1 MARRGQETDKA
12 GRGKR
17 PSLHYRGA
25 VSSGMPVHVTS
36 EIGAL
41 RTVLVHSPGNELLA
55 VTPSTRADFLYDDIV
70 DADLA
75 KREHRRFVQVLE
87 RFCEVLHVR
96 ELLTEVLEDPEVREL
111 IIRETL
117 DVVPLEPLASELR
130 GLPPEAVVDLLIE
143 GKEEEPGPLSRT
155 LNESSYSLPPLPNL
169 FFTRDSAMAI
179 NQNIMIG
186 SMRFH
191 ARWTEE
197 LIMKALFTSHPK
209 LANKGIVYDG
219 SVERRLNHTLEGGDV
234 HPLREDVLLIGFSER
249 SSPAGIDSLATL
261 LFEQTEVTNLVVVV
275 MPQEATAIHLDM
287 IFTHVDREL
296 CVIYPP
302 HFIGPYRLPILHWQ
316 KGQSHMKEQPDLFA
330 ALKLC
335 GLPLEPI
342 LCGGSKRIV
351 QDREQWA
358 SGCNFTALRPGV
370 VTSYARN
377 ETTLR
382 ELQKAGFKMI
392 SASDFLSSDADIL
405 AHQRAAITFEGGELV
420 RGGGGPHCMT
430 CPITRDD
437 PWS

>member
-1 MARRGQETDKA
+1 
-12 GRGKR
+12 
-17 PSLHYRGA
+17 
-25 VSSGMPVHVTS
+25 MPVHVTS

-70 DADLA
+70 DAELA
-75 KREHRRFVQVLE
+75 KREHKRFVQVLE

-96 ELLTEVLEDPEVREL
+96 DLLTEVLEDNEVREL

-117 DVVPLEPLASELR
+117 DVVPLEPLALELR
-130 GLPPEAVVDLLIE
+130 ELPPSAVVDLLIE

-155 LNESSYSLPPLPNL
+155 LNEFSYSLPPLPNL

-179 NQNIMIG
+179 NQNMMIG

-209 LANKGIVYDG
+209 LGNKGILYDG
-219 SVERRLNHTLEGGDV
+219 ASERRLNHTLEGGDV
-234 HPLREDVLLIGFSER
+234 HPLREDVLLVGFSER

-261 LFEQTEVTNLVVVV
+261 LFEQTQVTNIIVVV

-287 IFTHVDREL
+287 IFTHVDRDL

-316 KGQSHMKEQPDLFA
+316 KGETHMREQPDLFA
-330 ALKLC
+330 ALKHC
-335 GLPLEPI
+335 GIPMEPI
-342 LCGGSKRIV
+342 LCGGSRRIV

-358 SGCNFTALRPGV
+358 SGCNFTAMRPGV

-382 ELQKAGFKMI
+382 ELEKAGFKMI
-392 SASDFLSSDADIL
+392 TASDFLSSNQPIP
-405 AHQRAAITFEGGELV
+405 AHERAAITFEGGELV

-437 PWS
+437 PWD

>member
-1 MARRGQETDKA
+1 
-12 GRGKR
+12 
-17 PSLHYRGA
+17 
-25 VSSGMPVHVTS
+25 MPVHVTS

-70 DADLA
+70 DAELA
-75 KREHRRFVQVLE
+75 KREHKRFVQVLE

-96 ELLTEVLEDPEVREL
+96 DLLTEVLEDNEVREL

-117 DVVPLEPLASELR
+117 DVVPLEPLALELR
-130 GLPPEAVVDLLIE
+130 ELPPSAVVDLLIE

-155 LNESSYSLPPLPNL
+155 LNEFSYSLPPLPNL

-179 NQNIMIG
+179 NQNMMIG

-209 LANKGIVYDG
+209 LGNKGILYDG
-219 SVERRLNHTLEGGDV
+219 ASERRLNHTLEGGDV

-249 SSPAGIDSLATL
+249 SSPAGIDSLVTL
-261 LFEQTEVTNLVVVV
+261 LFEQTQVTNIIVVV

-287 IFTHVDREL
+287 IFTHVDRDL

-316 KGQSHMKEQPDLFA
+316 KGQTHMREQPDLFA
-330 ALKLC
+330 ALKHC
-335 GLPLEPI
+335 GIPMEPI
-342 LCGGSKRIV
+342 LCGGSRRIV

-382 ELQKAGFKMI
+382 ELEKAGFKMI
-392 SASDFLSSDADIL
+392 TASDFLSSNQEIA
-405 AHQRAAITFEGGELV
+405 AHERAAITFEGGELV

-437 PWS
+437 PWD

>member
-1 MARRGQETDKA
+1 
-12 GRGKR
+12 
-17 PSLHYRGA
+17 
-25 VSSGMPVHVTS
+25 MPVHVTS

-96 ELLTEVLEDPEVREL
+96 DLLADVLEDPQVREL

-117 DVVPLEPLASELR
+117 DVVPLEPLALELR
-130 GLPPEAVVDLLIE
+130 ELPPAAVVTLLIE
-143 GKEEEPGPLSRT
+143 GKEEEPGPLSHT

-169 FFTRDSAMAI
+169 FFTRDAAMAI
-179 NQNIMIG
+179 NQNMMIG

-209 LANKGIVYDG
+209 LGNKGILYDG

-261 LFEQTEVTNLVVVV
+261 LFEKTEVKNLIVVV
-275 MPQEATAIHLDM
+275 MPREETAIHLDM
-287 IFTHVDREL
+287 IFTHIDRDL
-296 CVIYPP
+296 CAIYPP
-302 HFIGPYRLPILHWQ
+302 HFIGPYRLPILLWQ
-316 KGQSHMKEQPDLFA
+316 KGQSRMKEQPDLFA
-330 ALKLC
+330 ALKHC
-335 GLPLEPI
+335 GLPMEPI

-392 SASDFLSSDADIL
+392 TASDFLADDAAIP
-405 AHQRAAITFEGGELV
+405 ANQRAAITFEGGELV

-437 PWS
+437 PWT

>member
-1 MARRGQETDKA
+1 
-12 GRGKR
+12 
-17 PSLHYRGA
+17 
-25 VSSGMPVHVTS
+25 MPVHVTS

-96 ELLTEVLEDPEVREL
+96 DLLTDVLEDPEVREL

-130 GLPPEAVVDLLIE
+130 GLPPAAVVTLLIE

-169 FFTRDSAMAI
+169 FFTRDAAMAI
-179 NQNIMIG
+179 NQNMMIG

-197 LIMKALFTSHPK
+197 LIMKAIFTSHPK
-209 LANKGIVYDG
+209 LGNKGIVYDG

-249 SSPAGIDSLATL
+249 SSPAGIDSLASI
-261 LFEQTEVTNLVVVV
+261 LFEQTQVTNLIVVV

-302 HFIGPYRLPILHWQ
+302 HFIGPYRLPILLWQ
-316 KGQSHMKEQPDLFA
+316 KGESQMKQQPDLFA
-330 ALKLC
+330 ALKQC
-335 GLPLEPI
+335 GLPMEPI

-358 SGCNFTALRPGV
+358 SGCNNTTLRPGV
-370 VTSYARN
+370 LTSYARN

-382 ELQKAGFKMI
+382 ELEKAGFKLI
-392 SASDFLSSDADIL
+392 GASDFLSSDAAIPVN
-405 AHQRAAITFEGGELV
+405 QRAVITFEGGELV

-437 PWS
+437 PWI

>member
-1 MARRGQETDKA
+1 
-12 GRGKR
+12 
-17 PSLHYRGA
+17 
-25 VSSGMPVHVTS
+25 MPVHVTS

-75 KREHRRFVQVLE
+75 KREHKRFVQVLQ

-96 ELLTEVLEDPEVREL
+96 DLLIDVLEDPKVREL

-117 DVVPLEPLASELR
+117 DVVPLEPLALELR
-130 GLPPEAVVDLLIE
+130 ELPPKAVVNLLIE

-155 LNESSYSLPPLPNL
+155 LNEFSYSLPPLPNL

-179 NQNIMIG
+179 NQNMMIG

-209 LANKGIVYDG
+209 LDNKGILYDG
-219 SVERRLNHTLEGGDV
+219 STERRLNHTLEGGDV

-261 LFEQTEVTNLVVVV
+261 LFEKTEVTNIIVVV
-275 MPQEATAIHLDM
+275 MPQETTAIHLDM
-287 IFTHVDREL
+287 IFTHIDREL

-316 KGQSHMKEQPDLFA
+316 KGESHMKEQPDLFA
-330 ALKLC
+330 ALKHC
-335 GLPLEPI
+335 GLPMEPI

-382 ELQKAGFKMI
+382 ELEKAGFKMI
-392 SASDFLSSDADIL
+392 SASDFLSSKQTIPPNE
-405 AHQRAAITFEGGELV
+405 RAAITFAGGELV

>member
-1 MARRGQETDKA
+1 
-12 GRGKR
+12 
-17 PSLHYRGA
+17 
-25 VSSGMPVHVTS
+25 MPVHVTS

-96 ELLTEVLEDPEVREL
+96 DLLTDVLEDPEVREL

-130 GLPPEAVVDLLIE
+130 GLPPAAVVTLLIE

-169 FFTRDSAMAI
+169 FFTRDAAMAI
-179 NQNIMIG
+179 NQNMMIG

-197 LIMKALFTSHPK
+197 LIMKAIFTSHPK
-209 LANKGIVYDG
+209 LGNKGIVYDG

-249 SSPAGIDSLATL
+249 SSPAGIDSLATI
-261 LFEQTEVTNLVVVV
+261 LFEQTQVTNLIVVV

-302 HFIGPYRLPILHWQ
+302 HFIGPYRLPILLWQ
-316 KGQSHMKEQPDLFA
+316 KGDSHMKQQPDLFA
-330 ALKLC
+330 ALKQC
-335 GLPLEPI
+335 GLPMEPI

-358 SGCNFTALRPGV
+358 SGCNNTTLRPGV

-382 ELQKAGFKMI
+382 ELEKAGFKMI
-392 SASDFLSSDADIL
+392 AASDFLSSAASIPVN
-405 AHQRAAITFEGGELV
+405 QRAVITFEGGELV

-437 PWS
+437 PWV

>member
-1 MARRGQETDKA
+1 
-12 GRGKR
+12 
-17 PSLHYRGA
+17 
-25 VSSGMPVHVTS
+25 MPVHVTS

-96 ELLTEVLEDPEVREL
+96 ELLSEVLQDSEVREL

-117 DVVPLEPLASELR
+117 DVVPLMPLGSELR
-130 GLPPEAVVDLLIE
+130 ELPPEAVVDLLIE

-155 LNESSYSLPPLPNL
+155 LNECSYSLPPLPNL

-179 NQNIMIG
+179 NEHMMIG

-197 LIMKALFTSHPK
+197 LIMKALFSAHPK
-209 LANKGIVYDG
+209 LRNNGILYDG
-219 SVERRLNHTLEGGDV
+219 SAERRLNHTLEGGDV

-249 SSPAGIDSLATL
+249 SSPAGIDSLAKL
-261 LFEQTEVTNLVVVV
+261 LFERTSVSNLIVVV

-287 IFTHVDREL
+287 IFTHVDRDL

-302 HFIGPYRLPILHWQ
+302 HFIGPYRLPILHWR
-316 KGQSHMKEQPDLFA
+316 KGQPQMREQPDLFA
-330 ALKLC
+330 ALKHC
-335 GLPLEPI
+335 GIPMEPI
-342 LCGGSKRIV
+342 LCGGERRIV

-358 SGCNFTALRPGV
+358 SGCNFTAMRPGV

-382 ELQKAGFKMI
+382 ELDKAGFRMI
-392 SASDFLSSDADIL
+392 TASDFLASRDDIPPN
-405 AHQRAAITFEGGELV
+405 ARAAITFEGGELV

-437 PWS
+437 PWG

>member
-1 MARRGQETDKA
+1 
-12 GRGKR
+12 
-17 PSLHYRGA
+17 
-25 VSSGMPVHVTS
+25 
-36 EIGAL
+36 
-41 RTVLVHSPGNELLA
+41 

-75 KREHRRFVQVLE
+75 KREHKRFVQVLE

-96 ELLTEVLEDPEVREL
+96 DLLTEVLEDNEVREL

-117 DVVPLEPLASELR
+117 DVVPLEPLALELR
-130 GLPPEAVVDLLIE
+130 ELPPSAVVNLLIE

-155 LNESSYSLPPLPNL
+155 LNEFSYSLPPLPNL

-179 NQNIMIG
+179 NQNMMIG

-209 LANKGIVYDG
+209 LGNKGILYDG
-219 SVERRLNHTLEGGDV
+219 ASERRLNHTLEGGDV

-261 LFEQTEVTNLVVVV
+261 LFEQTQVTNIIVVV

-287 IFTHVDREL
+287 IFTHVDRDL

-316 KGQSHMKEQPDLFA
+316 KGQTHMREQPDLFA
-330 ALKLC
+330 ALKHC
-335 GLPLEPI
+335 GIPMEPI
-342 LCGGSKRIV
+342 LCGGSRRIV

-382 ELQKAGFKMI
+382 ELEKAGFKMI
-392 SASDFLSSDADIL
+392 TASDFLSSKQAIP
-405 AHQRAAITFEGGELV
+405 AHERAAITFEGGELV

-437 PWS
+437 PWN

>member
-1 MARRGQETDKA
+1 
-12 GRGKR
+12 
-17 PSLHYRGA
+17 
-25 VSSGMPVHVTS
+25 MPVHVTS

-75 KREHRRFVQVLE
+75 RREHKRFVQVLE

-96 ELLTEVLEDPEVREL
+96 DLLTEVLEDSKVREL

-117 DVVPLEPLASELR
+117 DVVPLEPLGLELR
-130 GLPPEAVVDLLIE
+130 ELPPEAVVNLLIE

-155 LNESSYSLPPLPNL
+155 LNEFSYSLPPLPNL
-169 FFTRDSAMAI
+169 FFTRDAAMAI
-179 NQNIMIG
+179 NQHMMIG

-209 LANKGIVYDG
+209 LGNCGILYDG

-261 LFEQTEVTNLVVVV
+261 LFEQTRVTSLIVVV

-302 HFIGPYRLPILHWQ
+302 HFIGPYRLPILLWQ
-316 KGQSHMKEQPDLFA
+316 KGETHMKEQPDLFA
-330 ALKLC
+330 ALKHC
-335 GLPLEPI
+335 GLPMEPI
-342 LCGGSKRIV
+342 LCGGSRRIV

-382 ELQKAGFKMI
+382 ELEKAGFRMI
-392 SASDFLSSDADIL
+392 SASDFLSSEHGIA
-405 AHQRAAITFEGGELV
+405 AHERGVITFAGGELV

-437 PWS
+437 PWT

>member
-1 MARRGQETDKA
+1 
-12 GRGKR
+12 
-17 PSLHYRGA
+17 
-25 VSSGMPVHVTS
+25 MPVHVTS

-96 ELLTEVLEDPEVREL
+96 DLLTDVLEDPEVREL

-130 GLPPEAVVDLLIE
+130 GLPPAAVVTLLIE

-169 FFTRDSAMAI
+169 FFTRDAAMAI
-179 NQNIMIG
+179 KQNMMIG

-197 LIMKALFTSHPK
+197 LIMKAIFTSHPK
-209 LANKGIVYDG
+209 LGNKGIVYDG

-249 SSPAGIDSLATL
+249 SSPAGIDSLATI
-261 LFEQTEVTNLVVVV
+261 LFEQTQVTNLIVVV

-302 HFIGPYRLPILHWQ
+302 HFIGPYRLPILLWQ
-316 KGQSHMKEQPDLFA
+316 KGESHMKQQPDLFA
-330 ALKLC
+330 ALKHC
-335 GLPLEPI
+335 GLPMEPI

-358 SGCNFTALRPGV
+358 SGCNNTTLRPGV

-382 ELQKAGFKMI
+382 ELEKAGFKMI
-392 SASDFLSSDADIL
+392 GASDFLSSEA
-405 AHQRAAITFEGGELV
+405 AMPPNQRAVITFEGGELV

-437 PWS
+437 PWV

>member
-1 MARRGQETDKA
+1 MA
-12 GRGKR
+12 
-17 PSLHYRGA
+17 
-25 VSSGMPVHVTS
+25 VHVTS

-41 RTVLVHSPGNELLA
+41 RTVLVHSPGAELLA
-55 VTPSTRADFLYDDIV
+55 VTPSTRADFLYADII

-96 ELLTEVLEDPEVREL
+96 DLLGEVLQDTEVREL

-117 DVVPLEPLASELR
+117 DVVPLQPLGAELR
-130 GLPPEAVVDLLIE
+130 ELPPEAVVRMLIE

-155 LNESSYSLPPLPNL
+155 LNECSYSLPPLPNL
-169 FFTRDSAMAI
+169 FFTRDAAMAI
-179 NQNIMIG
+179 NEHMMIG

-197 LIMKALFTSHPK
+197 LIMKALFSSHPK
-209 LANKGIVYDG
+209 LANSGILYDG

-261 LFEQTEVTNLVVVV
+261 LFEKTEVSNLIVVV

-296 CVIYPP
+296 CVVYPP

-316 KGQSHMKEQPDLFA
+316 KGDSRMREQPDIFA
-330 ALKLC
+330 ALREC
-335 GLPLEPI
+335 GLPMEPI
-342 LCGGSKRIV
+342 PCGGSRRIV

-370 VTSYARN
+370 ITSYARN

-382 ELQKAGFKMI
+382 ELEKVGFRMI
-392 SASDFLSSDADIL
+392 AASDFLASREQIPADE
-405 AHQRAAITFEGGELV
+405 RAVLTFEGGELV

-430 CPITRDD
+430 CPIVRDD

>member
-1 MARRGQETDKA
+1 
-12 GRGKR
+12 
-17 PSLHYRGA
+17 
-25 VSSGMPVHVTS
+25 MPVHVTS

-75 KREHRRFVQVLE
+75 KREHKRFVQVLE

-96 ELLTEVLEDPEVREL
+96 DLLTEVLEDSKVREL

-117 DVVPLEPLASELR
+117 DVVPLEPLAAELR
-130 GLPPEAVVDLLIE
+130 ELPPSEVVKLLIE

-155 LNESSYSLPPLPNL
+155 LNEFSYSLPPLPNL
-169 FFTRDSAMAI
+169 FFTRDAAMAI
-179 NQNIMIG
+179 NQHMMIG

-209 LANKGIVYDG
+209 LNNCGILYDG

-234 HPLREDVLLIGFSER
+234 HPLRQDVLLIGFSER

-261 LFEQTEVTNLVVVV
+261 LFEQTEVTSIIVVV

-302 HFIGPYRLPILHWQ
+302 HFIGPYRLPILLWQ
-316 KGQSHMKEQPDLFA
+316 KGEKQMKEQADLFA
-330 ALKLC
+330 ALKHC
-335 GLPLEPI
+335 GLPMEPI
-342 LCGGSKRIV
+342 LCGGSRRIV

-382 ELQKAGFKMI
+382 ELEKAGFKMI
-392 SASDFLSSDADIL
+392 SAKDFLSSKQGFAP
-405 AHQRAAITFEGGELV
+405 HERGVITFAGGELV

>member
-1 MARRGQETDKA
+1 
-12 GRGKR
+12 
-17 PSLHYRGA
+17 
-25 VSSGMPVHVTS
+25 MPVHVTS

-75 KREHRRFVQVLE
+75 KREHKRFVQVLE

-96 ELLTEVLEDPEVREL
+96 DLLTEVLEDNEVREL

-117 DVVPLEPLASELR
+117 DVVPLEPLALELR
-130 GLPPEAVVDLLIE
+130 ELPPAAVVNLLIE

-155 LNESSYSLPPLPNL
+155 LNEFSYSLPPLPNL

-179 NQNIMIG
+179 NQNMMIG

-209 LANKGIVYDG
+209 LGNKGILYDG
-219 SVERRLNHTLEGGDV
+219 ASERRLNHTLEGGDV

-261 LFEQTEVTNLVVVV
+261 LFEQTQVTNIIVVV

-287 IFTHVDREL
+287 IFTHVDRDL

-316 KGQSHMKEQPDLFA
+316 KGQTHMREQPDLFA
-330 ALKLC
+330 ALKHC
-335 GLPLEPI
+335 GIPMEPI
-342 LCGGSKRIV
+342 LCGGSRRIV

-382 ELQKAGFKMI
+382 ELEKAGFKMI
-392 SASDFLSSDADIL
+392 TASDFLSSNQVIP
-405 AHQRAAITFEGGELV
+405 AHERAAITFEGGELV

-437 PWS
+437 PWD

>member
-1 MARRGQETDKA
+1 
-12 GRGKR
+12 
-17 PSLHYRGA
+17 
-25 VSSGMPVHVTS
+25 MPVHVTS

-75 KREHRRFVQVLE
+75 RREHKRFVQVLE

-96 ELLTEVLEDPEVREL
+96 DLLTEVLEDSKVREL

-117 DVVPLEPLASELR
+117 DVVPLEPLALELR
-130 GLPPEAVVDLLIE
+130 ELPPAAVVNLLIE

-155 LNESSYSLPPLPNL
+155 LNEFSYSLPPLPNL

-179 NQNIMIG
+179 NQNMMIG

-209 LANKGIVYDG
+209 LGNCGILYDG

-261 LFEQTEVTNLVVVV
+261 LFEQTEVTSLIVVV

-296 CVIYPP
+296 CVVYPP
-302 HFIGPYRLPILHWQ
+302 HFIGPYRLPILLWQ
-316 KGQSHMKEQPDLFA
+316 KGETHMKEQPDLFA
-330 ALKLC
+330 ALKHC
-335 GLPLEPI
+335 GLPMEPI
-342 LCGGSKRIV
+342 LCGGSRRIV

-382 ELQKAGFKMI
+382 ELEKAGFRMI
-392 SASDFLSSDADIL
+392 SASDFLSSEHGIA
-405 AHQRAAITFEGGELV
+405 AHERGVITFAGGELV

-437 PWS
+437 PWI

>member
-1 MARRGQETDKA
+1 
-12 GRGKR
+12 
-17 PSLHYRGA
+17 
-25 VSSGMPVHVTS
+25 MPVHVTS
-36 EIGAL
+36 EIGVL

-96 ELLTEVLEDPEVREL
+96 DLLTDVLEDPEVREL

-130 GLPPEAVVDLLIE
+130 GLPPAAVVTLLIE

-169 FFTRDSAMAI
+169 FFTRDAAMAI
-179 NQNIMIG
+179 NQNMMIG

-197 LIMKALFTSHPK
+197 LIMKAIFTSHPK
-209 LANKGIVYDG
+209 LGNKGIVYDG

-249 SSPAGIDSLATL
+249 SSPAGIDSLATI
-261 LFEQTEVTNLVVVV
+261 LFEQTQVTNLIVVV

-302 HFIGPYRLPILHWQ
+302 HFIGPYRLPILLWQ
-316 KGQSHMKEQPDLFA
+316 KGESHMKQQPDLFA
-330 ALKLC
+330 ALKHC
-335 GLPLEPI
+335 GLPMEPI

-358 SGCNFTALRPGV
+358 SGCNNTTLRPGV

-382 ELQKAGFKMI
+382 ELEKAGFKMI
-392 SASDFLSSDADIL
+392 GASDFLSSEA
-405 AHQRAAITFEGGELV
+405 AMPPNQRAVITFEGGELV

-437 PWS
+437 PWV

>member
-1 MARRGQETDKA
+1 M
-12 GRGKR
+12 
-17 PSLHYRGA
+17 
-25 VSSGMPVHVTS
+25 HVTS

-75 KREHRRFVQVLE
+75 KREHKRFVQVLE

-96 ELLTEVLEDPEVREL
+96 DLLTEVLEDNEVREL

-117 DVVPLEPLASELR
+117 DVVPLEPLALELR
-130 GLPPEAVVDLLIE
+130 ELPPSAVVDLLIE

-155 LNESSYSLPPLPNL
+155 LNEFSYSLPPLPNL

-179 NQNIMIG
+179 NQNMMIG

-209 LANKGIVYDG
+209 LDNKGILYDG
-219 SVERRLNHTLEGGDV
+219 ASERRLNHTLEGGDV

-261 LFEQTEVTNLVVVV
+261 LFEQTQVTNIIVVV

-287 IFTHVDREL
+287 IFTHVDRDL

-316 KGQSHMKEQPDLFA
+316 KGQAHMREQPDLFA
-330 ALKLC
+330 ALKHC
-335 GLPLEPI
+335 GIPMEPI
-342 LCGGSKRIV
+342 LCGGTRRIV

-382 ELQKAGFKMI
+382 ELEKAGFKMI
-392 SASDFLSSDADIL
+392 TASDFLSSNEAIP
-405 AHQRAAITFEGGELV
+405 AHERAAITFEGGELV

-437 PWS
+437 PWD

>member
-1 MARRGQETDKA
+1 
-12 GRGKR
+12 
-17 PSLHYRGA
+17 
-25 VSSGMPVHVTS
+25 MPVHVTS

-75 KREHRRFVQVLE
+75 KREHKRFVQVLE

-96 ELLTEVLEDPEVREL
+96 DLLTEVLEDNEVREL

-117 DVVPLEPLASELR
+117 DVVPLEPLALELR
-130 GLPPEAVVDLLIE
+130 ELPPAAVVDLLIE

-155 LNESSYSLPPLPNL
+155 LNEFSYSLPPLPNL

-179 NQNIMIG
+179 NENMMIG

-209 LANKGIVYDG
+209 LGNKGILYDG
-219 SVERRLNHTLEGGDV
+219 ASERRLNHTLEGGDV

-261 LFEQTEVTNLVVVV
+261 LFEQTQVTNIIVVV

-287 IFTHVDREL
+287 IFTHVDRDL

-316 KGQSHMKEQPDLFA
+316 KGQTHMREQPDLFA
-330 ALKLC
+330 ALKHC
-335 GLPLEPI
+335 GIPMEPI
-342 LCGGSKRIV
+342 LCGGSRRIV

-382 ELQKAGFKMI
+382 ELEKAGFKMI
-392 SASDFLSSDADIL
+392 TASDFLSSNQAIP
-405 AHQRAAITFEGGELV
+405 AHERAAITFEGGELV

-437 PWS
+437 PWD

>member
-1 MARRGQETDKA
+1 
-12 GRGKR
+12 
-17 PSLHYRGA
+17 
-25 VSSGMPVHVTS
+25 MPVHVTS

-41 RTVLVHSPGNELLA
+41 RTVLVHSPGAELLA

-75 KREHRRFVQVLE
+75 EREHRRFVQVLE
-87 RFCEVLHVR
+87 RFSEVLHVR
-96 ELLTEVLEDPEVREL
+96 DLLAEVLQDSKVRDL

-117 DVVPLEPLASELR
+117 DVVPLEPLAAELR
-130 GLPPEAVVDLLIE
+130 GLPPEAVVRLLIE
-143 GKEEEPGPLSRT
+143 GKEEEQGPLSRT
-155 LNESSYSLPPLPNL
+155 LNETSYSLPPLPNL
-169 FFTRDSAMAI
+169 FFTRDAAMAI
-179 NQNIMIG
+179 NEHMMIG

-197 LIMKALFTSHPK
+197 LIMKALFSSHPK
-209 LANKGIVYDG
+209 LANSGILYDG

-261 LFEQTEVTNLVVVV
+261 LFEQTEVTNLIVVV

-296 CVIYPP
+296 CVVYPP

-316 KGQSHMKEQPDLFA
+316 KGERRMPMREQPDLFA
-330 ALKLC
+330 ALRHC
-335 GLPLEPI
+335 GMPMEPI
-342 LCGGSKRIV
+342 LCGGSRRIV

-370 VTSYARN
+370 LTSYARN

-382 ELQKAGFKMI
+382 ELEKVGFKVI
-392 SASDFLSSDADIL
+392 AAGDFLGSDAPIPPDE
-405 AHQRAAITFEGGELV
+405 RAVLTFEGGELV

-430 CPITRDD
+430 CPIERDD
-437 PWS
+437 PWI

>member
-1 MARRGQETDKA
+1 
-12 GRGKR
+12 
-17 PSLHYRGA
+17 
-25 VSSGMPVHVTS
+25 
-36 EIGAL
+36 
-41 RTVLVHSPGNELLA
+41 
-55 VTPSTRADFLYDDIV
+55 
-70 DADLA
+70 
-75 KREHRRFVQVLE
+75 
-87 RFCEVLHVR
+87 
-96 ELLTEVLEDPEVREL
+96 
-111 IIRETL
+111 
-117 DVVPLEPLASELR
+117 
-130 GLPPEAVVDLLIE
+130 
-143 GKEEEPGPLSRT
+143 
-155 LNESSYSLPPLPNL
+155 
-169 FFTRDSAMAI
+169 MAI
-179 NQNIMIG
+179 NDHMMIG

-197 LIMKALFTSHPK
+197 LIMKALFSSHPK
-209 LANKGIVYDG
+209 LANSGILYDG

-261 LFEQTEVTNLVVVV
+261 LFEQTEVSNLIVVV

-316 KGQSHMKEQPDLFA
+316 KGDSQMREQPDIFA
-330 ALKLC
+330 ALKHC
-335 GLPLEPI
+335 GMPMEPI
-342 LCGGSKRIV
+342 LCGGSRRIV

-382 ELQKAGFKMI
+382 ELEKVGFKMI
-392 SASDFLSSDADIL
+392 SASDFLASDADIPVD
-405 AHQRAAITFEGGELV
+405 QRAVLTFEGGELV

-430 CPITRDD
+430 CPIVRDD
-437 PWS
+437 PWT

>member
-1 MARRGQETDKA
+1 
-12 GRGKR
+12 
-17 PSLHYRGA
+17 
-25 VSSGMPVHVTS
+25 
-36 EIGAL
+36 
-41 RTVLVHSPGNELLA
+41 LA

-96 ELLTEVLEDPEVREL
+96 DLLTDVLEDPEVREL

-130 GLPPEAVVDLLIE
+130 GLPPAAVVTLLIE

-169 FFTRDSAMAI
+169 FFTRDAAMAI
-179 NQNIMIG
+179 NQNMMIG

-197 LIMKALFTSHPK
+197 LIMKAIFTSHPK
-209 LANKGIVYDG
+209 LGNKGIVYDG

-249 SSPAGIDSLATL
+249 SSPAGIDSLASI
-261 LFEQTEVTNLVVVV
+261 LFDQTEVTRLIVVV

-302 HFIGPYRLPILHWQ
+302 HFIGPYRLPILLWQ
-316 KGQSHMKEQPDLFA
+316 KGESQMKQQPDLFA
-330 ALKLC
+330 ALKHC
-335 GLPLEPI
+335 GLPMEPI

-358 SGCNFTALRPGV
+358 SGCNNTTLRPGV

-382 ELQKAGFKMI
+382 ELEKAGFKMI
-392 SASDFLSSDADIL
+392 GASDFLSNGAAIP
-405 AHQRAAITFEGGELV
+405 ANQRAVITFEGGELV

-437 PWS
+437 PWV

>member
-1 MARRGQETDKA
+1 
-12 GRGKR
+12 
-17 PSLHYRGA
+17 
-25 VSSGMPVHVTS
+25 
-36 EIGAL
+36 
-41 RTVLVHSPGNELLA
+41 

-75 KREHRRFVQVLE
+75 KREHKRFVQVLE

-96 ELLTEVLEDPEVREL
+96 DLLTEVLEDNEVREL

-117 DVVPLEPLASELR
+117 DVVPLEPLALELR
-130 GLPPEAVVDLLIE
+130 ELPPSAVVDLLIE

-155 LNESSYSLPPLPNL
+155 LNEFSYSLPPLPNL

-179 NQNIMIG
+179 NQNMMIG

-209 LANKGIVYDG
+209 LGNRGILYDG
-219 SVERRLNHTLEGGDV
+219 ASERRLNHTLEGGDV

-261 LFEQTEVTNLVVVV
+261 LFEQTQVTNIIVVV

-287 IFTHVDREL
+287 IFTHVDRDL

-316 KGQSHMKEQPDLFA
+316 KGETHMREQPDLFA
-330 ALKLC
+330 ALKHC
-335 GLPLEPI
+335 GIPMEPI
-342 LCGGSKRIV
+342 LCGGSRRIV

-382 ELQKAGFKMI
+382 ELEKAGFKMI
-392 SASDFLSSDADIL
+392 TASDFLSSNQTIP
-405 AHQRAAITFEGGELV
+405 AHERAAITFEGGELV

-437 PWS
+437 PWD

>member
-1 MARRGQETDKA
+1 
-12 GRGKR
+12 
-17 PSLHYRGA
+17 
-25 VSSGMPVHVTS
+25 MPVHVTS

-70 DADLA
+70 DVTLA

-87 RFCEVLHVR
+87 RFAEVLHVR
-96 ELLTEVLEDPEVREL
+96 DLLTEVLQDTAVREFV
-111 IIRETL
+111 IRETL
-117 DVVPLEPLASELR
+117 DVVPLVPLEAQLR
-130 GLPPEAVVDLLIE
+130 ELPPKEVVKLMIE
-143 GKEEEPGPLSRT
+143 GKEEQPGPLSRT
-155 LNESSYSLPPLPNL
+155 LNEFSYSLPPLPNL
-169 FFTRDSAMAI
+169 FFTRDAAMAI
-179 NQNIMIG
+179 NEHMMIG

-197 LIMKALFTSHPK
+197 LIMKALFSSHPK
-209 LANKGIVYDG
+209 LSNGGILYDG

-249 SSPAGIDSLATL
+249 SSPAGIDSLANL
-261 LFEQTEVTNLVVVV
+261 LFEQTKVSNLIVVV

-287 IFTHVDREL
+287 IFTHIDREL

-316 KGQSHMKEQPDLFA
+316 KGESHMREQPDIFT
-330 ALKLC
+330 ALRHC
-335 GLPLEPI
+335 GLPMEPI
-342 LCGGSKRIV
+342 LCGGSRRIV

-382 ELQKAGFKMI
+382 ELEKAGFKMI
-392 SASDFLSSDADIL
+392 TASDFLSANEPIP
-405 AHQRAAITFEGGELV
+405 AGERAVITLSGGELV

-437 PWS
+437 PWT

>member
-1 MARRGQETDKA
+1 MA
-12 GRGKR
+12 
-17 PSLHYRGA
+17 
-25 VSSGMPVHVTS
+25 VHVTS

-41 RTVLVHSPGNELLA
+41 RTVLVHSPGAELLA

-96 ELLTEVLEDPEVREL
+96 DLLGEVLQDTEVREL

-117 DVVPLEPLASELR
+117 DVVPLQPLGAELR
-130 GLPPEAVVDLLIE
+130 ELPPEAVVRMLIE

-155 LNESSYSLPPLPNL
+155 LNECSYSLPPLPNL
-169 FFTRDSAMAI
+169 FFTRDAAMAI
-179 NQNIMIG
+179 NEHMMIG

-197 LIMKALFTSHPK
+197 LIMKALFSSHPK
-209 LANKGIVYDG
+209 LANSGILYDG

-261 LFEQTEVTNLVVVV
+261 LFEKTEVSNLIVVV

-296 CVIYPP
+296 CVVYPP

-316 KGQSHMKEQPDLFA
+316 KGDSRMREQPDIFA
-330 ALKLC
+330 ALREC
-335 GLPLEPI
+335 GLPMEPI
-342 LCGGSKRIV
+342 PCGGSRRIV

-370 VTSYARN
+370 ITSYARN

-382 ELQKAGFKMI
+382 ELEKVGFRMI
-392 SASDFLSSDADIL
+392 AASDFLASREQIPADE
-405 AHQRAAITFEGGELV
+405 RAVLTFEGGELV

-430 CPITRDD
+430 CPIVRDD

>member
-1 MARRGQETDKA
+1 
-12 GRGKR
+12 
-17 PSLHYRGA
+17 
-25 VSSGMPVHVTS
+25 MPVHVTS

-96 ELLTEVLEDPEVREL
+96 DLLTDVLEDPEVREL

-130 GLPPEAVVDLLIE
+130 GLPPAAVVTLLIE

-169 FFTRDSAMAI
+169 FFTRDAAMAI
-179 NQNIMIG
+179 NQNMMIG

-197 LIMKALFTSHPK
+197 LIMKAIFTSHPK
-209 LANKGIVYDG
+209 LGNKGIVYDG

-249 SSPAGIDSLATL
+249 SSPAGIDSLAMI
-261 LFEQTEVTNLVVVV
+261 LFEQTQVTNLIVVV

-302 HFIGPYRLPILHWQ
+302 HFIGPYRLPILLWQ
-316 KGQSHMKEQPDLFA
+316 KGDSHMKQQPDLFA
-330 ALKLC
+330 ALKNC
-335 GLPLEPI
+335 GLPMEPI

-358 SGCNFTALRPGV
+358 SGCNNTTLRPGV

-382 ELQKAGFKMI
+382 ELEKAGFKMI
-392 SASDFLSSDADIL
+392 GASDFLSSEAAIP
-405 AHQRAAITFEGGELV
+405 ANQRAVITFEGGELV

-437 PWS
+437 PWV

>member
-1 MARRGQETDKA
+1 
-12 GRGKR
+12 
-17 PSLHYRGA
+17 
-25 VSSGMPVHVTS
+25 MPVHVTS

-41 RTVLVHSPGNELLA
+41 RTVLVHSPGSELLA

-96 ELLTEVLEDPEVREL
+96 DLLTDVLEDPEVREL

-130 GLPPEAVVDLLIE
+130 GLPPAAVVTLLIE

-169 FFTRDSAMAI
+169 FFTRDAAMAI
-179 NQNIMIG
+179 NQNMMIG

-197 LIMKALFTSHPK
+197 LIMKAIFTSHPK

-249 SSPAGIDSLATL
+249 SSPAGIDSLATI
-261 LFEQTEVTNLVVVV
+261 LFEQTQVTNLIVVV

-302 HFIGPYRLPILHWQ
+302 HFIGPYRLPILLWQ
-316 KGQSHMKEQPDLFA
+316 KGDSHMKQQPDLFA
-330 ALKLC
+330 ALKQC
-335 GLPLEPI
+335 GLPMEPI

-358 SGCNFTALRPGV
+358 SGCNNTTLRPGV

-382 ELQKAGFKMI
+382 ELEKAGFKMI
-392 SASDFLSSDADIL
+392 GASDFLSNEAAIP
-405 AHQRAAITFEGGELV
+405 ANQRAVITFEGGELV

-437 PWS
+437 PWV

>member
-1 MARRGQETDKA
+1 
-12 GRGKR
+12 
-17 PSLHYRGA
+17 
-25 VSSGMPVHVTS
+25 MPVHVTS

-75 KREHRRFVQVLE
+75 KREHKRFVQVLE

-96 ELLTEVLEDPEVREL
+96 DLLTEVLEDNEVREL

-117 DVVPLEPLASELR
+117 DVVPLEPLALELR
-130 GLPPEAVVDLLIE
+130 ELPPAAVVDLLIE

-155 LNESSYSLPPLPNL
+155 LNEFSYSLPPLPNL

-179 NQNIMIG
+179 NQNMMIG

-209 LANKGIVYDG
+209 LGNKGILYDG
-219 SVERRLNHTLEGGDV
+219 ASERRLNHTLEGGDV

-261 LFEQTEVTNLVVVV
+261 LFEQTQVTNIIVVV

-287 IFTHVDREL
+287 IFTHVDRDL

-316 KGQSHMKEQPDLFA
+316 KGQTHMREQPDLFA
-330 ALKLC
+330 ALKHC
-335 GLPLEPI
+335 GIPMEPI
-342 LCGGSKRIV
+342 LCGGSRRIV

-382 ELQKAGFKMI
+382 ELEKAGFKMI
-392 SASDFLSSDADIL
+392 TASDFLSSNQAIP
-405 AHQRAAITFEGGELV
+405 AHERAAITFEGGELV

-437 PWS
+437 PWD